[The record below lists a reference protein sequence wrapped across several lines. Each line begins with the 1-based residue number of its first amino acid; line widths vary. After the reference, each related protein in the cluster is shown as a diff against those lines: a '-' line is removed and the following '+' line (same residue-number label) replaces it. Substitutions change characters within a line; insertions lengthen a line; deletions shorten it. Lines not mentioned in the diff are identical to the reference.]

1 MGSEIVRIPPYSP
14 PASRAQYWARIFYGE
29 AHDGDSVVGMS
40 KYDRLKPTAQRRY
53 MRIARRFLY
62 ELHRVRLDIAAKAAE
77 SASLDANALPAE
89 LAKKLVAAVEHKEE
103 TTITR

>member
-1 MGSEIVRIPPYSP
+1 
-14 PASRAQYWARIFYGE
+14 
-29 AHDGDSVVGMS
+29 
-40 KYDRLKPTAQRRY
+40 